1 MIPKQLIILVCSILP
16 PVDPHWS
23 LLHIARSKWYIVF
36 VLLGIGW
43 SILNKLFFI
52 EDAECV
58 LLKRFGQSVNLISW
72 SVIVFYDFWHVHS
85 FQLLVYL
92 RVRIFECLI
101 IAYCWTRLLNW
112 IVMLKL
118 NFLRVSIQLFGCRI
132 ILRAVHW
139 LDVENSRLE
148 RNLYILF
155 RSAQQFRAIWLIL
168 RSLV

>member
-1 MIPKQLIILVCSILP
+1 MILVCSNLP
-16 PVDPHWS
+16 PVDSHWS
-23 LLHIARSKWYIVF
+23 FLHIARSKWYIVF
-36 VLLGIGW
+36 VLLGKGW
-43 SILNKLFFI
+43 SSLNKLFFI
-52 EDAECV
+52 EDTECV

-72 SVIVFYDFWHVHS
+72 SVIVFSDFWYVYG
-85 FQLLVYL
+85 FQFLVYL
-92 RVRIFECLI
+92 RVRIFERLI
-101 IAYCWTRLLNW
+101 IAYCWTWLLNW
-112 IVMLKL
+112 IVMLRL
-118 NFLRVSIQLFGCRI
+118 NFLRISIKLSGCRI